1 MTTFDTIVGIVLI
14 VSVVYS
20 VFKGMVREIFSLL
33 AYFGGYF
40 AALRFQGDAGAH
52 VQKVLTNHAA
62 ARIVSFI
69 LIFFCVSILISFI
82 GKGVRALMKS
92 SGGFSG
98 TDRVMGGLIGLLK
111 GLVLVVIVLAP
122 LELFPDLYRSLTKG
136 SMIAPNLEAISKK
149 MRASVAPN
157 NGFLDKFPNISMQ
170 GVEEKL
176 NQAKDLGKITDTLK
190 LKAREFSVSDG
201 KPQDE
206 YSKED
211 KKQLDK
217 MLKSLNKE

>member
-1 MTTFDTIVGIVLI
+1 MTTFDTIVGAVLI

-40 AALRFQGDAGAH
+40 AALRFQGDASAH
-52 VQKVLTNHAA
+52 VQKVLTNHTA
-62 ARIVSFI
+62 ARVVSFI

-92 SGGFSG
+92 SGGLSG
-98 TDRVMGGLIGLLK
+98 VDRVMGGLIGLLK

-176 NQAKDLGKITDTLK
+176 NQAKELGKITDTLK
-190 LKAREFSVSDG
+190 LKSREFSVSGG

-206 YSKED
+206 YTKED

>member
-40 AALRFQGDAGAH
+40 AALRFQGDASAH
-52 VQKVLTNHAA
+52 VQKVLTNPTA

-92 SGGFSG
+92 SGGLSG
-98 TDRVMGGLIGLLK
+98 MDRVMGGLIGLLK
-111 GLVLVVIVLAP
+111 GLVLAVIVLAP

-206 YSKED
+206 YTKED